1 MGKIKVDM
9 TQEKKKLQELIANN
23 DEARK
28 AYDEFQAKVA
38 VKEQLLQ
45 MRNSEK

>member
-1 MGKIKVDM
+1 MGEIKVDM
-9 TQEKKKLQELIANN
+9 KKEKKKLEELIANN

-28 AYDEFQAKVA
+28 VYDEFQAKVA

-45 MRNSEK
+45 MRKSEK